1 MRNILKA
8 ATLESKFP
16 LLAVESDCI
25 VSKDA
30 DITVAFEV
38 ELPELFTV
46 TSAEYAAIHAAWC
59 KAVKVLPDYT
69 VVHKQD
75 WFVKEHYRSRTEGEK
90 LGFLSRSY
98 ELHFNERPFLNHC
111 CYLYLTKTTKERM
124 RMQSSFSSL
133 CRGFIIPKEVNR
145 DTAARFLDAAGQFA
159 RIVNDTGLVR
169 LRRLSGDEVTG
180 TEEQSGL
187 LEKYLCLSL
196 EDTCTLEDIELGD
209 DGVRIGDKR
218 LSVYT
223 LSELDALPGRVGTDS
238 RYERL
243 STDRSDCRLSFASPV
258 GLLLPCNHIYNQYL
272 FIDDSA
278 ENLQRFEK
286 TARNMQSLSRYSRS
300 NQINKEWIDLYLND
314 AHSYGLTSVRCHCN
328 VIAWTDNPDEVKV
341 IRNDTGSQIAAME
354 CKPRHDTV
362 DAATLYWAGMPGQRR
377 RLPGGGIVLYLHR
390 TGRLLLDGGNE
401 LPQFAF
407 PFRAED
413 VRPHQRQTA
422 ARGHLRPAD
431 ETGHHHQPQQVRAGR
446 FGQRQVILHEP
457 LGTAILRTR
466 NAHRIGGHRKLV

>member
-169 LRRLSGDEVTG
+169 LRRLAGE
-180 TEEQSGL
+180 
-187 LEKYLCLSL
+187 
-196 EDTCTLEDIELGD
+196 IP
-209 DGVRIGDKR
+209 
-218 LSVYT
+218 
-223 LSELDALPGRVGTDS
+223 LPVAGG
-238 RYERL
+238 
-243 STDRSDCRLSFASPV
+243 
-258 GLLLPCNHIYNQYL
+258 H
-272 FIDDSA
+272 
-278 ENLQRFEK
+278 
-286 TARNMQSLSRYSRS
+286 
-300 NQINKEWIDLYLND
+300 
-314 AHSYGLTSVRCHCN
+314 
-328 VIAWTDNPDEVKV
+328 
-341 IRNDTGSQIAAME
+341 
-354 CKPRHDTV
+354 RH
-362 DAATLYWAGMPGQRR
+362 AGG
-377 RLPGGGIVLYLHR
+377 HR
-390 TGRLLLDGGNE
+390 TGRRGG
-401 LPQFAF
+401 AH
-407 PFRAED
+407 R
-413 VRPHQRQTA
+413 RQTA
-422 ARGHLRPAD
+422 VGLYA
-431 ETGHHHQPQQVRAGR
+431 
-446 FGQRQVILHEP
+446 
-457 LGTAILRTR
+457 LGTGRAAGPGRYGQPL
-466 NAHRIGGHRKLV
+466 

>member
-1 MRNILKA
+1 MRNTLKA

-59 KAVKVLPDYT
+59 KAIKVLPDYT

-75 WFVKEHYRSRTEGEK
+75 WFVKERYHSRTEGGK

-98 ELHFNERPFLNHC
+98 ELHFNERPFLNHR

-169 LRRLSGDEVTG
+169 LRRLPGDEVTG
-180 TEEQSGL
+180 TEEKSGL

-196 EDTCTLEDIELGD
+196 EDTGTLEDIGLGD

-258 GLLLPCNHIYNQYL
+258 GQY
-272 FIDDSA
+272 
-278 ENLQRFEK
+278 
-286 TARNMQSLSRYSRS
+286 
-300 NQINKEWIDLYLND
+300 
-314 AHSYGLTSVRCHCN
+314 VRQ
-328 VIAWTDNPDEVKV
+328 EVV
-341 IRNDTGSQIAAME
+341 
-354 CKPRHDTV
+354 
-362 DAATLYWAGMPGQRR
+362 
-377 RLPGGGIVLYLHR
+377 
-390 TGRLLLDGGNE
+390 
-401 LPQFAF
+401 
-407 PFRAED
+407 
-413 VRPHQRQTA
+413 
-422 ARGHLRPAD
+422 
-431 ETGHHHQPQQVRAGR
+431 
-446 FGQRQVILHEP
+446 
-457 LGTAILRTR
+457 
-466 NAHRIGGHRKLV
+466 

>member
-1 MRNILKA
+1 MRNTLKA

-59 KAVKVLPDYT
+59 KAIKVLPDYT

-75 WFVKEHYRSRTEGEK
+75 WFVKERYHSRTEGGK

-98 ELHFNERPFLNHC
+98 ELHFNERPFLNHR

-169 LRRLSGDEVTG
+169 LRRLPGDEVTG
-180 TEEQSGL
+180 TEEKSGL

-196 EDTCTLEDIELGD
+196 EDTGTLEDIGLGD
-209 DGVRIGDKR
+209 DGVRIGDNWTR
-218 LSVYT
+218 CRAGSVRT
-223 LSELDALPGRVGTDS
+223 AAMNGSPQTGRTA
-238 RYERL
+238 
-243 STDRSDCRLSFASPV
+243 ASPSPARW
-258 GLLLPCNHIYNQYL
+258 GCC
-272 FIDDSA
+272 SRA
-278 ENLQRFEK
+278 TTCTTSTSSST
-286 TARNMQSLSRYSRS
+286 TARRTCNASRRRHATCSRS
-300 NQINKEWIDLYLND
+300 PVTR
-314 AHSYGLTSVRCHCN
+314 G
-328 VIAWTDNPDEVKV
+328 
-341 IRNDTGSQIAAME
+341 
-354 CKPRHDTV
+354 
-362 DAATLYWAGMPGQRR
+362 ATKS
-377 RLPGGGIVLYLHR
+377 
-390 TGRLLLDGGNE
+390 
-401 LPQFAF
+401 
-407 PFRAED
+407 
-413 VRPHQRQTA
+413 
-422 ARGHLRPAD
+422 
-431 ETGHHHQPQQVRAGR
+431 
-446 FGQRQVILHEP
+446 
-457 LGTAILRTR
+457 TR
-466 NAHRIGGHRKLV
+466 NG

>member
-196 EDTCTLEDIELGD
+196 EDTGTLEDIELGD
-209 DGVRIGDKR
+209 EGGAHRRQTAVG
-218 LSVYT
+218 LYALGT
-223 LSELDALPGRVGTDS
+223 DALPGRVGTDS

-258 GLLLPCNHIYNQYL
+258 GAAAPMQPHLQPVPFHRRQRGEPATLREDGTQHAVALPLLAEQPNQQGMDRPVPERRAFLRADLGALP
-272 FIDDSA
+272 
-278 ENLQRFEK
+278 LQ
-286 TARNMQSLSRYSRS
+286 
-300 NQINKEWIDLYLND
+300 
-314 AHSYGLTSVRCHCN
+314 CHC
-328 VIAWTDNPDEVKV
+328 VDGQPGRSEGHPQRHGQPDC
-341 IRNDTGSQIAAME
+341 RNGVQTA
-354 CKPRHDTV
+354 PRHG
-362 DAATLYWAGMPGQRR
+362 TLR
-377 RLPGGGIVLYLHR
+377 
-390 TGRLLLDGGNE
+390 
-401 LPQFAF
+401 
-407 PFRAED
+407 
-413 VRPHQRQTA
+413 
-422 ARGHLRPAD
+422 
-431 ETGHHHQPQQVRAGR
+431 
-446 FGQRQVILHEP
+446 
-457 LGTAILRTR
+457 
-466 NAHRIGGHRKLV
+466 